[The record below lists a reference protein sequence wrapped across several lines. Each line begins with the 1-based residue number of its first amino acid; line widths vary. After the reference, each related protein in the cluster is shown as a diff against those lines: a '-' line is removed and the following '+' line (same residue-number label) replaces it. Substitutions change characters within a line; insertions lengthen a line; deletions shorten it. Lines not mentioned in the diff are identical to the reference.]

1 MTSTVFLLPLS
12 FVNEPYKNVSII
24 IIIIIIITPNLL
36 FSLKNKEFHNDII

>member
-24 IIIIIIITPNLL
+24 IIIIIITPNLL

>member
-24 IIIIIIITPNLL
+24 IIIIITPNLL